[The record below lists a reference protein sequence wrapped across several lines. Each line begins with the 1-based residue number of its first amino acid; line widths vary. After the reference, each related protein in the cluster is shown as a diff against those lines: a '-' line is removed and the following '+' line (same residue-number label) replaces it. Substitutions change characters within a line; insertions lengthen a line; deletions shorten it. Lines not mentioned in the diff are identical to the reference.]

1 MEKPVLDEGAF
12 QQLLAAAYV
21 IQQQTDFLRLEQHTV
36 SGWLAAKPSY
46 EDALAII
53 AETQEQLR
61 SGAWDADSAATLVA
75 KVLRRITHATGV
87 AVALERGGM
96 LEYVCATGS
105 ASSLADVSLPTP
117 PDLGPE
123 SADGEPGRG
132 AAASLVRQIAGN
144 ENDIAL
150 PLTYDGR
157 VAGVVEVH
165 FERGSPVQENELRC
179 CQLLAETLAETVAR
193 TAVFPAK
200 SKTEKDHG
208 LREGTA
214 LPAKPRRAERKGKGR
229 AKASERPTVEREVEG
244 QNVLPG
250 PTGTQALA
258 VQGSQLLS
266 TASALSGDPERESQA
281 ISTMPLPQPQTEVW
295 NPWISSVRARRWLE
309 ALQANGPARRWMDV
323 HRSDLYL
330 AGAVVILVL
339 SIGWVVHSSQPSLVQ
354 SKNAQPTL
362 TFFEKILVALDL
374 AEPPTAP
381 VYSGNPNT
389 MVWVD
394 VRTALY
400 YCPGA
405 ELYGK
410 TDGGKLT
417 TQRDAQIDQFQPAER
432 KSCN

>member
-1 MEKPVLDEGAF
+1 
-12 QQLLAAAYV
+12 
-21 IQQQTDFLRLEQHTV
+21 
-36 SGWLAAKPSY
+36 
-46 EDALAII
+46 
-53 AETQEQLR
+53 
-61 SGAWDADSAATLVA
+61 
-75 KVLRRITHATGV
+75 
-87 AVALERGGM
+87 M
-96 LEYVCATGS
+96 LEYICATGS

-117 PDLGPE
+117 PGLGGDSAGEE
-123 SADGEPGRG
+123 SRRQPAIR
-132 AAASLVRQIAGN
+132 SVRQIAGN

-150 PLTYDGR
+150 PLSYDGR
-157 VAGVVEVH
+157 VVGVVEVH
-165 FERGSPVQENELRC
+165 FAGGSAVPENELRC

-193 TAVFPAK
+193 TAVLPAK
-200 SKTEKDHG
+200 SQTLAEGEKAHG
-208 LREGTA
+208 LRERTA
-214 LPAKPRRAERKGKGR
+214 LPTKPRRAERKRKTR
-229 AKASERPTVEREVEG
+229 VKAGERLVEREVEE
-244 QNVLPG
+244 QNLLPG
-250 PTGTQALA
+250 PPGTEALV

-266 TASALSGDPERESQA
+266 TSSALPGDLEEESEA
-281 ISTMPLPQPQTEVW
+281 ISTMPVTPPQTGVW

-309 ALQANGPARRWMDV
+309 ALEANGPARRWMDV

-330 AGAVVILVL
+330 AGAVVILAL
-339 SIGWVVHSSQPSLVQ
+339 SIGWVVHSSQPSVVQ